1 MPTKAQAPPLYN
13 MKISRMRAES
23 VADAL
28 RAAGISAD
36 RISVDAKGD
45 TEQPFEVNNRNRV
58 AIAIAGE

>member
-1 MPTKAQAPPLYN
+1 
-13 MKISRMRAES
+13 MRAES

-36 RISVDAKGD
+36 RISVEAKGD